1 MVNRDK
7 RDEEAT
13 QRRYQ
18 ASHIPCYVS
27 PRPLPSFYLTKYK
40 VYVQHRSVR
49 GGQEGTWSNA
59 LVALG
64 QL

>member
-1 MVNRDK
+1 MVNQNE

-49 GGQEGTWSNA
+49 GEEARRAHGQMRS
-59 LVALG
+59 LP
-64 QL
+64 